1 MCFKSISSHLPAFVF
16 VSERTAPPDA
26 FVVNIGDMMMRWT
39 NDHWLSNLHRVVN
52 PDAQHAKTER
62 RQSIAFFANPR
73 EDMSIE
79 CIPTC
84 MSEDNPPRHP
94 PVQAGAYRLKKIR
107 AAAGD

>member
-1 MCFKSISSHLPAFVF
+1 MQDTDKDQNARIQARGMLTGRRIAV
-16 VSERTAPPDA
+16 TGGAGA
-26 FVVNIGDMMMRWT
+26 IGAAIAR
-39 NDHWLSNLHRVVN
+39 H
-52 PDAQHAKTER
+52 
-62 RQSIAFFANPR
+62 QSIAFFANPR

-94 PVQAGAYRLKKIR
+94 PVQAGAYLLKKIR